1 MNLMRII
8 IPFQFFL
15 FTIPKIL
22 TIDNLFLSD
31 IQKEVFMMNLERK
44 L

>member
-1 MNLMRII
+1 MRII
-8 IPFQFFL
+8 IRFQFFL